1 MPDVPAR
8 KPMNSP
14 TAPQASTAPP
24 TPGVMAIARQPIVD
38 AKRAIFGYEL
48 FDRSQLGQ
56 CYSAASDAALL
67 FNLLSNADSE
77 VLNGRNVMFINCTHQ
92 TLTGGHL
99 TLIEPDNVV
108 LEVPPMADHQAEAED
123 IDTYRQTL
131 EAVHKRGFRLAFDA
145 SVLEPAYANW
155 LSFAAFIK
163 VDLTR
168 FNPQQLATLLKRAKQ
183 LSSAQLVA
191 EKVETA
197 EQFELSKS
205 LGCSLFQ
212 GFWFAKPV
220 LIHGQAVRPSQ
231 AAIIELINLVR
242 KQAST
247 AELEEVFKRDATL
260 SYNLLRFINS
270 AGFGLSCEVTS
281 FRHAVML
288 LGLKKLF
295 RWAALL
301 MTTSQASGGS
311 PAVGHVAIVRGRLM
325 ELLAAEM
332 LPPEESD
339 NAFVVGIFSLLD
351 TMIGQPLAQVLATIS
366 LPQSVTDALLHGTG
380 LLGPLLKLTLACEQ
394 VDDAAFADLTTQ
406 LQLTGHQ
413 VNWAHLQALAWAE
426 TITK

>member
-1 MPDVPAR
+1 MTQPPETQTNAAQPAR
-8 KPMNSP
+8 
-14 TAPQASTAPP
+14 
-24 TPGVMAIARQPIVD
+24 GVMAIARQPILD
-38 AKRAIFGYEL
+38 AKRSIFGYEL
-48 FDRSQLGQ
+48 FDRSQNTQ
-56 CYSAASDAALL
+56 PFSAASDAALL

-77 VLNGRNVMFINCTHQ
+77 VLNGRNVIFINCTHQ

-99 TLIEPDNVV
+99 ALIEPEHVV
-108 LEVPPMADHQAEAED
+108 LEVPPMLDHQADAED

-131 EAVHKRGFRLAFDA
+131 AEVHKRGFRLAFND
-145 SVLEPAYANW
+145 SVLAPAYANW
-155 LSFAAFIK
+155 LSFASFIK
-163 VDLTR
+163 LDLTQLD
-168 FNPQQLATLLKRAKQ
+168 PGQLAAVVKRAKQ
-183 LSSAQLVA
+183 VTSAQLVA

-197 EQFELSKS
+197 EQFELAKS

-212 GFWFAKPV
+212 GYWFAKPV
-220 LIHGQAVRPSQ
+220 LIHGQAIRPAQ

-247 AELEEVFKRDATL
+247 AEIEEVFKRDATL

-311 PAVGHVAIVRGRLM
+311 PAVGHAAIVRGRLM
-325 ELLAAEM
+325 ELLAAEL
-332 LPPEESD
+332 LPQDECD

-351 TMIGQPLAQVLATIS
+351 TMVGLPLKQVLDTIS
-366 LPQSVTDALLHGTG
+366 LPQTVTDALLNGTG
-380 LLGPLLKLTLACEQ
+380 LLAPFLKLTLACEN
-394 VDDAAFADLTTQ
+394 VDDAAFAEYTNA
-406 LQLTGHQ
+406 LQLTDHQ

-426 TITK
+426 SMATAD